1 MYTSVFEI
9 VNQKMRCEM
18 FCGMSPLSVP
28 VTGTFLKSP
37 VNEKT
42 GICTLTFIAG
52 NGVKWTVICTFVAG
66 AGLEVAGSGFQLKVP
81 PQVPVAGTSR
91 KCQRCRYRRIVEVAG
106 LEVAG
111 SGFQIKVPPQVP
123 VAGTSRKCQRCRLRR
138 MFEVAGFEV
147 AGKSLF

>member
-1 MYTSVFEI
+1 
-9 VNQKMRCEM
+9 M

-42 GICTLTFIAG
+42 GICTLSYIAG

-66 AGLEVAGSGFQLKVP
+66 AGLEVAGSGFQTKVPPQVPVAGTSRKCERCRYRRIIEVAGLEVAGSGFQLKVP

-91 KCQRCRYRRIVEVAG
+91 KY
-106 LEVAG
+106 
-111 SGFQIKVPPQVP
+111 
-123 VAGTSRKCQRCRLRR
+123 QRCRLRR
-138 MFEVAGFEV
+138 MSEVAGFE
-147 AGKSLF
+147 SRR

>member
-1 MYTSVFEI
+1 
-9 VNQKMRCEM
+9 MRCFWQCRRYRSPIPAP
-18 FCGMSPLSVP
+18 FC
-28 VTGTFLKSP
+28 KSP

-42 GICTLTFIAG
+42 GICDFTFIAG

-106 LEVAG
+106 LEAAG
-111 SGFQIKVPPQVP
+111 SAFQIKVPPQVP
-123 VAGTSRKCQRCRLRR
+123 VVGTLRKFQRCRLRR

-147 AGKSLF
+147 AGKGLF

>member
-1 MYTSVFEI
+1 
-9 VNQKMRCEM
+9 M

-42 GICTLTFIAG
+42 GICTLSYIAG

-66 AGLEVAGSGFQLKVP
+66 AGLEVAGSGFQPKVP

-91 KCQRCRYRRIVEVAG
+91 KCQRCRYRRFIEAAG

-111 SGFQIKVPPQVP
+111 SGFQLKVPPQVP
-123 VAGTSRKCQRCRLRR
+123 VAGTSRKYQRCRLRR
-138 MFEVAGFEV
+138 MSEVAGFE
-147 AGKSLF
+147 SRR